1 MRNTSL
7 HWTQILRFAV
17 LALPIFLTHC
27 SRLSTS
33 PVVDGCDSLLGALVD
48 DVDTMRTRIV
58 IDKSAYTLEVFE
70 GQRRIRCF
78 PVVLGFDPVHDKR
91 REGDGCTPEGTF
103 KVRTK
108 YDHAKW
114 RKFIWVDY
122 PTDDSW
128 RKFNAR
134 KAAGEI
140 PANATIGGDIGI
152 HGVPE
157 GRDDLIEARNNW
169 TLGCISLTRKHVD
182 DLYGLIRTGTEIVIR
197 P

>member
-1 MRNTSL
+1 MR
-7 HWTQILRFAV
+7 IAV
-17 LALPIFLTHC
+17 LALLIFLTDC
-27 SRLSTS
+27 SRLPPTDF
-33 PVVDGCDSLLGALVD
+33 VDDCDGLIGASVD

-78 PVVLGFDPVHDKR
+78 PVVLGFDAVHDKR

-114 RKFIWVDY
+114 RKFIWIDY
-122 PTDDSW
+122 PTADSW

-140 PANATIGGDIGI
+140 HADATIGGDIGI

-157 GRDDLIEARNNW
+157 GRDDLIAARNNW
-169 TLGCISLTRKHVD
+169 TWGCISLTRPHVD
-182 DLYGLIRTGTEIVIR
+182 DLYGLIRTGTEILIR